1 MTWVNADHHDA
12 AVTADHAAVFA
23 DPLHARADLH
33 GFPLL
38 VPLLITV
45 RNTSTVQIVWTHLQ
59 HYTILR
65 KNADIILAHFS
76 GNRS

>member
-1 MTWVNADHHDA
+1 MRPGPAHPGFSLGCDLAPYSLYSAMEICSALTLLMTWVNADHHDA

-38 VPLLITV
+38 VPYL
-45 RNTSTVQIVWTHLQ
+45 
-59 HYTILR
+59 
-65 KNADIILAHFS
+65 
-76 GNRS
+76 

>member
-38 VPLLITV
+38 VPYL
-45 RNTSTVQIVWTHLQ
+45 
-59 HYTILR
+59 
-65 KNADIILAHFS
+65 
-76 GNRS
+76 